1 MSAKSTKI
9 RHIIDKIFCKKI
21 AKEKLKRHRRKQLNN
36 TKHKTKQRKL
46 KESNFVLKIFIIHFF
61 LKS

>member
-21 AKEKLKRHRRKQLNN
+21 AKEKLKRQKKTIKQ
-36 TKHKTKQRKL
+36 HKTQNQAK
-46 KESNFVLKIFIIHFF
+46 KIERI
-61 LKS
+61 